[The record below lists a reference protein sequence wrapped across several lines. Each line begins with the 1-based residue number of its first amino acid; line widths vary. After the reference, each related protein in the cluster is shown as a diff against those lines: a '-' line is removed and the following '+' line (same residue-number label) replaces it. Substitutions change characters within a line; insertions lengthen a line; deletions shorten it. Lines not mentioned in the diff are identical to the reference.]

1 MELDALAG
9 LGLAAAVLL
18 LGRLLHARLPGIAGW
33 NIPEAVTGG
42 LLLALAAWAAQAL
55 LGWSPPGNAAL
66 REPMLLAFF
75 AAIGLSADLGS
86 LRAGGAALARLGA
99 LVTLFILAQ
108 NLLGIGLARLLGLD
122 PLIGLLAGSITLV
135 GGHGTGAAFAALFE
149 ARHGLAGAMEVALAA
164 ATLGIVL
171 GGLLAGPSVR
181 GLLPAHQAMGPAPET
196 AAPPPPALAPGSVAT
211 ALSLVLL
218 TVLGGAWMAA
228 RATGLPVT
236 LPEFLW
242 PLFLGVLLRNLVLG
256 PLGATPPAAAIDL
269 VQGLALAFFLALAMA
284 GLRLWEVAALALPLL
299 LIIAAQVA
307 LTLAF
312 TRWLCFRALG
322 GDAEAAVTSAG
333 FCGFALGSTATALA
347 TMREMERRHGAM
359 PRAILVVSLTAGLVT
374 TLANAAILSVLLAL
388 PLFAR

>member
-1 MELDALAG
+1 MEGDALAG
-9 LGLAAAVLL
+9 LGLAAGVLL
-18 LGRLLHARLPGIAGW
+18 LGRLLHARLPALAGW

-86 LRAGGAALARLGA
+86 LRAGGPALARLGV
-99 LVTLFILAQ
+99 LVALFILAQ
-108 NLLGIGLARLLGLD
+108 NLLGIGLALLLGLD

-149 ARHGLAGAMEVALAA
+149 SRHGLEGAREVALAA

-181 GLLPAHQAMGPAPET
+181 GLLPAGAARRGPASPP
-196 AAPPPPALAPGSVAT
+196 APAPPAASAEAVTGALA
-211 ALSLVLL
+211 LVLL
-218 TVLGGAWMAA
+218 TVVGGAWIAA
-228 RATGLPVT
+228 RAAALPAT
-236 LPEFLW
+236 LPDFLW

-256 PLGATPPAAAIDL
+256 PLGVAPEAAAMDL
-269 VQGLALAFFLALAMA
+269 VQALALAFFLALAMA
-284 GLRLWEVAALALPLL
+284 ALRLGEVAALALPLL
-299 LIIAAQVA
+299 LIIAAQAA
-307 LTLAF
+307 LTIAF

-347 TMREMERRHGAM
+347 TMREMERAHGPM
-359 PRAILVVSLTAGLVT
+359 PQAILVVSLTAGLVT
-374 TLANAAILSVLLAL
+374 TLANAVILSALLAL